1 MNSSGKLVSGKPTKR
16 GVMPVRGSTAWQH
29 ARVQKLIINRD
40 EGGDGRVTGSGTHY
54 VLCAWLDCSNNAT
67 EIFKV
72 RVNTAQQGYEDRY
85 MNYAFCSERCK
96 EHWLD
101 DWRRNRV

>member
-1 MNSSGKLVSGKPTKR
+1 
-16 GVMPVRGSTAWQH
+16 MPVRGSTAWQH
-29 ARVQKLIINRD
+29 ARIQKKIINLD
-40 EGGDGRVTGSGTHY
+40 QGGDGRVTTSGTHY
-54 VLCAWLDCSNNAT
+54 TLCAWNDCTNDACSLFN
-67 EIFKV
+67 V
-72 RVNTAQQGYEDRY
+72 RVKTHKEGYEERF